1 MKGHGYIM
9 EHPEEAYRLDLKT
22 DRERLIQ
29 QASWAGLR
37 PGMRVLDLGC
47 GSGKTS
53 AFFQEFVQPGGAV
66 VGLDGSAERIEH
78 ARTVHGSGGAEFVCG
93 NFYEPLDALGEFDFI
108 WVRFVLEYHR
118 QGAFDIVRN
127 VARNLKRGGILCL
140 ADLDHNSLN
149 HFGMPPRLERA
160 MLGIMQGLEAAGF
173 DPQVGRKLYSY
184 LYDLGLTDIR
194 VDLQA
199 HHLIYGHLN
208 AIDEYNWKKKV
219 EISAVRSG
227 YDFSE
232 YPGGER
238 EFLAE
243 FDAFFANPRRFTYIP
258 LILSRGVKAES
269 TVVSI

>member
-1 MKGHGYIM
+1 MKEHGYLM
-9 EHPEEAYRLDLKT
+9 EHPEEAFRLDLKT

-29 QASWAGLR
+29 QATWAGLR

-66 VGLDGSAERIEH
+66 VGFDGSAERIEH
-78 ARTVHGSGGAEFVCG
+78 ARNLHGGSGAEFVCG

-118 QGAFDIVRN
+118 SGAFDIVRN
-127 VARNLKRGGILCL
+127 VASSLRPGGILCL

-149 HFGMPPRLERA
+149 HYGMPPRLERA
-160 MLGIMQGLEAAGF
+160 MQGIMQGLETEGF

-184 LYDLGLTDIR
+184 LYDLGLKEIR
-194 VDLQA
+194 LDLQA
-199 HHLIYGHLN
+199 HHLIYGCLN
-208 AIDEYNWKKKV
+208 AVDEYNWKKKV
-219 EISAVRSG
+219 EISAARSG
-227 YDFSE
+227 YGFSE
-232 YPGGER
+232 YPGREK

-243 FDAFFANPRRFTYIP
+243 FSSFFSDPRRFTYTP
-258 LILSRGVKAES
+258 LILARGEKG
-269 TVVSI
+269 

>member
-1 MKGHGYIM
+1 MKEHGYLM
-9 EHPEEAYRLDLKT
+9 EHPEEAFRLDLKT

-29 QASWAGLR
+29 QATWAGLT

-66 VGLDGSAERIEH
+66 IGLDGSAERIEH
-78 ARTVHGSGGAEFVCG
+78 ARSLHGGGGVEFVCG

-118 QGAFDIVRN
+118 SGAFDIVRN
-127 VARNLKRGGILCL
+127 VARNLKPGGILCL

-149 HFGMPPRLERA
+149 HYGMSPRLDRA
-160 MLGIMQGLEAAGF
+160 VEAIGRALEAGGF
-173 DPQVGRKLYSY
+173 DPQIGRKLYAF
-184 LYDLGLTDIR
+184 LYDLGLGEIR

-199 HHLIYGHLN
+199 HHLIYGRLN
-208 AIDEYNWKKKV
+208 AVDEYNWRKKL
-219 EISAVRSG
+219 ELGAARSG
-227 YDFSE
+227 YDFPE
-232 YPGGER
+232 YPGGEE

-243 FDAFFANPRRFTYIP
+243 FSAFFADPRRFTYTP
-258 LILSRGVKAES
+258 LILVRGEKN
-269 TVVSI
+269 